1 MKIKDMKEFERP
13 RERLKEYGSF
23 SLSNDELLAILL
35 NKGTKNKS
43 AKDLGLE
50 VLNSVNK
57 ISDLKDITIEKLT
70 NIKGIGQAGA
80 ITILSAIELG
90 KRIFNNKNYN
100 KKIVLKTAD
109 EIYQYIK
116 YELFD
121 KKQEYF
127 YCLYVNSKKELIER
141 KLLFMGTLNR
151 STVHPREI
159 FKNAYLNSASGIICI
174 HNHPSGDVTPSMEDK
189 ILTNNLVEL
198 GMMNGISLVDH
209 IIVSN
214 DNYYSFFN
222 DGKIINL

>member
-1 MKIKDMKEFERP
+1 MKDFERP
-13 RERLKEYGSF
+13 RERLKEYGSEN
-23 SLSNDELLAILL
+23 LSNDELLAILL

-50 VLNSVNK
+50 VLNICDN
-57 ISDLKDITIEKLT
+57 ISDLKNLTIEKLT
-70 NIKGIGQAGA
+70 NIKGIGQASA
-80 ITILSAIELG
+80 ITILAAIELG
-90 KRIFNNKNYN
+90 KRIFKDKVID
-100 KKIVLKTAD
+100 KKIVLKTVD
-109 EIYQYIK
+109 DIYEYMK
-116 YELFD
+116 YSLYD

-127 YCLYVNSKKELIER
+127 YCLYLNTKKELIER

-159 FKNAYLNSASGIICI
+159 FKNAYLNSASGIICV

-198 GMMNGISLVDH
+198 GMMNGIPLVDH
-209 IIVSN
+209 VIVGN

>member
-1 MKIKDMKEFERP
+1 MKEFERP

-80 ITILSAIELG
+80 ITILSAIELR

-141 KLLFMGTLNR
+141 KLLFMGTVNR
-151 STVHPREI
+151 STHVINDRRTNRLRLLTPIECERLNQFPDNWTNTMI
-159 FKNAYLNSASGIICI
+159 DTRRYFMMGNALVTGIIKKLGNSI
-174 HNHPSGDVTPSMEDK
+174 ESYIEKED
-189 ILTNNLVEL
+189 
-198 GMMNGISLVDH
+198 
-209 IIVSN
+209 
-214 DNYYSFFN
+214 
-222 DGKIINL
+222 